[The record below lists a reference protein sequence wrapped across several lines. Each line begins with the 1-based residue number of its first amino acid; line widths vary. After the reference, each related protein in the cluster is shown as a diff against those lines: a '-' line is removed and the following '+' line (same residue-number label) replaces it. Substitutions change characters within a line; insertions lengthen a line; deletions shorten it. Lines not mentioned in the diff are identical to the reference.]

1 MADRIL
7 IAEDEDRLREILCDL
22 FVSKGAI
29 PVPAANGAV
38 ALELASDRD
47 RRRLEQ
53 LFTLR
58 MDHDEEEKI
67 EEVQSIYDRLHVR
80 DAVEQVMLEYD
91 RTAFEALD
99 AVDLP
104 EEKKTHLRI
113 YAELLSG
120 RKK

>member
-1 MADRIL
+1 
-7 IAEDEDRLREILCDL
+7 
-22 FVSKGAI
+22 
-29 PVPAANGAV
+29 
-38 ALELASDRD
+38 
-47 RRRLEQ
+47 
-53 LFTLR
+53 

-80 DAVEQVMLEYD
+80 EAVEQVMLDYD
-91 RTAFEALD
+91 RKAFEALK

-104 EEKKTHLRI
+104 ENRKEHLKV